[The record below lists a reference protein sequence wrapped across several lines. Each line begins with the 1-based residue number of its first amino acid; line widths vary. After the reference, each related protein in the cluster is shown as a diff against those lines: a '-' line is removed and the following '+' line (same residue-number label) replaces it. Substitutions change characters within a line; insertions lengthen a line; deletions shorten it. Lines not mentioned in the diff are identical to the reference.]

1 MTKNN
6 DIMGVI
12 NMNKIKK
19 ETATDVVERIA
30 YTDSM
35 ISVVSSLL
43 ALIIAS
49 KSVGKAPTT
58 VTAILTIV
66 IAFAMSS
73 VVSFFV
79 NRWLLSKAIYKE
91 EK

>member
-1 MTKNN
+1 MN
-6 DIMGVI
+6 
-12 NMNKIKK
+12 NMNKIKKIKK

-30 YTDSM
+30 YADSM
-35 ISVVSSLL
+35 ISVVSILL

-49 KSVGKAPTT
+49 KSVGKAPTA

-66 IAFAMSS
+66 IAFAISS
-73 VVSFFV
+73 IVSFFV

>member
-1 MTKNN
+1 
-6 DIMGVI
+6 
-12 NMNKIKK
+12 MNKIKR
-19 ETATDVVERIA
+19 ETATDVVEKIA

-35 ISVVSSLL
+35 ISVTSIIL
-43 ALIIAS
+43 AFIITSNA
-49 KSVGKAPTT
+49 VDKAPTS

-66 IAFAMSS
+66 IAFGMSS

>member
-1 MTKNN
+1 MN
-6 DIMGVI
+6 
-12 NMNKIKK
+12 NMNNMNNMKK

-30 YTDSM
+30 YTDSI
-35 ISVVSSLL
+35 ISLASILF

-49 KSVGKAPTT
+49 KSVGKAPTA

-66 IAFAMSS
+66 IAFAISS
-73 VVSFFV
+73 IVSFFV

>member
-1 MTKNN
+1 MNN
-6 DIMGVI
+6 T
-12 NMNKIKK
+12 NKIKK

-30 YTDSM
+30 FTDSM
-35 ISVVSSLL
+35 ISVASIIL
-43 ALIIAS
+43 ALIITS
-49 KSVGKAPTT
+49 NSVGKAPTT

>member
-1 MTKNN
+1 MN
-6 DIMGVI
+6 

-35 ISVVSSLL
+35 ISVASIIL
-43 ALIIAS
+43 ALIITS
-49 KSVGKAPTT
+49 KAEGKAPTS

-79 NRWLLSKAIYKE
+79 NKWLLSKAIYKE

>member
-1 MTKNN
+1 MNN
-6 DIMGVI
+6 MN

-35 ISVVSSLL
+35 ISVVSILF
-43 ALIIAS
+43 ALIITS